1 MSSPMVF
8 KRYEIKYLLTREQK
22 DAVMAAMADHME
34 PDSFGRSTIR
44 NVYYDTDNYRLVRR
58 SLERPIYKEKL
69 RVRSYRTAKPE
80 DEVFIE
86 LKKKY
91 NSVVYK
97 RRTDICQRQAADYL
111 AGKIPAPKP
120 CQITNEIDYFL
131 QFYKTLA
138 PKVFLSYEREAF
150 FDKDDSEFRVTFDE
164 NILWRTTD
172 LSLEAGVYGENILK
186 PGQTLMEIKTPGGI
200 PLWMVDVLTA
210 QKLQK
215 TSFSKYGN
223 VYMTMLER
231 EKEEEEAYA

>member
-22 DAVMAAMADHME
+22 DVVMAAMKDHME

-44 NVYYDTDNYRLVRR
+44 NIYYDTDNYRLVRR

-69 RVRSYRTAKPE
+69 RVRSYCTAKPE

-86 LKKKY
+86 LKKKF

-97 RRTDICQRQAADYL
+97 RRTGICQKQAADYL
-111 AGKIPAPKP
+111 AGKIPAPNP
-120 CQITNEIDYFL
+120 CQITNEIDYFR
-131 QFYKTLA
+131 QFYETLA

-186 PGQTLMEIKTPGGI
+186 PGQTLMEIKTSGGI

-210 QKLQK
+210 QNLQK

-223 VYMTMLER
+223 AYITMFER

>member
-22 DAVMAAMADHME
+22 DAVMAAMTEHME

-186 PGQTLMEIKTPGGI
+186 PGQTLMEIKTSGGI

-223 VYMTMLER
+223 AYITMFAR